1 MSQNNSKVFITGID
15 SFTGKYVANEFALL
29 GYEIYGST
37 KAKENVKN
45 NVYYMDLLDQSNIEN
60 IIRKVKPRVVIHL
73 AAITFIPYNNIKDIY
88 DVNVIGTLNLLVSI
102 DNANL
107 SIDAIL
113 LPSSANVYGNPISKN
128 KAITEAAPTRPNNHY
143 AVSKMTMENIAKLW
157 LKELPI
163 IITRP
168 FNYSGVGQS
177 DIFLLPKIVN
187 HFKNKKK
194 NIELGNI
201 HVKRDFS
208 DVRFLAEA
216 YRKLITKPMIG
227 EVVNICSGVPT
238 SIISIIS
245 MMEKIAGYQIK
256 ININQKLIREND
268 IEVLYGSNIKLL
280 SQISGLTTYKLE
292 DTLLWIYSS

>member
-1 MSQNNSKVFITGID
+1 MTQINSKVFITGID
-15 SFTGKYVANEFALL
+15 SFTGKYVAKEFALL

-37 KAKENVKN
+37 IVKENAKN
-45 NVYYMDLLDQSNIEN
+45 NIYYMNLLDQSSIEK

-73 AAITFIPYNNIKDIY
+73 AAITFIPYNKIKDIY
-88 DVNVIGTLNLLVSI
+88 DVNVIGTLNLLTSI
-102 DNANL
+102 NNANL

-113 LPSSANVYGNPISKN
+113 LPSSANIYGNPISKN
-128 KAITEAAPTRPNNHY
+128 KAITELTSARPNNHY
-143 AVSKMTMENIAKLW
+143 AVSKLTMENMAKLW

-194 NIELGNI
+194 IIELGNI

-208 DVRFLAEA
+208 DVRFVAEA
-216 YRKLITKPMIG
+216 YRKLVTKPTIG

-238 SIISIIS
+238 SILSIINI
-245 MMEKIAGYQIK
+245 MEKISGYQIK
-256 ININQKLIREND
+256 INISQKLIREND
-268 IEVLYGSNIKLL
+268 IKVLYGCNRKLHSLL
-280 SQISGLTTYKLE
+280 SDLTPYKLE
-292 DTLLWIYSS
+292 DSLLWIYNS